1 MPDISREKQ
10 QKILDILGELLSRQY
25 GYDITFTLKDK
36 DPEDKQ
42 A

>member
-1 MPDISREKQ
+1 MSELTREKQ
-10 QKILDILGELLSRQY
+10 QKILDILGDLLSRQY